1 MEQRVAP
8 VGRLR
13 EISVIAA
20 ATGIGAPDPRC
31 AEGPEHLLASG
42 LVERIARRGH
52 AAVHG
57 ATLRAR
63 AARGRTRLA
72 MHRALCADL
81 AHETN
86 AAIKR
91 GALPLILGGD
101 HSCAVGT
108 WRGAADALGGSLGL
122 IWIDAHL
129 DSHTS
134 GTSPSGMLHGMPLA
148 KLLGA
153 GEDPRRASVPA
164 TVAPR
169 NVCVLGVRSYEP
181 EESALLAEL
190 GVRVIHMDEIEAH
203 GLDRAFAEALE
214 IATSATGGFGITL
227 DLDVLDPADAPGVN
241 LPVGGGGISLVA
253 LRKVLT
259 ERGLDP
265 RLAALEIVEF
275 NPHRDRG
282 ARTELA
288 VNGIVDSLFGAGIP
302 SPIARERFYSARNYE
317 PLPAVLV
324 RGSGSHVWDD
334 VGRRYIDMMSAYS
347 AVSHGHCHP
356 RLVAALTRQASTLA
370 VTSRAYYGD
379 RLPAFVERLCE
390 LTGMDMALPANTG
403 LEAVEAA
410 LKVARKWAYEVKGVP
425 DDCAEIIACEGN
437 FHGRSIAIVSMSSEA
452 QYRAGF
458 GPLPGGFRQVPFG
471 DARALAAAI
480 TPNTAAFLVEPIQGE
495 RGIVLPPPGY
505 LAECARICR
514 ENDVLFIADEVQTGL
529 GRTGKLLACE
539 HEGVHP
545 DGLVLGKALGGG
557 LLPVSAFLARADVLG
572 VLRPGDHGSTFG
584 GNPLAAAVALEAL
597 EIIIDERLCERSAV
611 LGAEL
616 LRELRRIAS
625 PLIRD
630 VRGRGLFIGVELDP
644 TAVSAHE
651 AALVFLAH
659 GILTKDTHETVI
671 RFAPPLTIDR
681 DTLDEA
687 LVRIR
692 AAFAELDAHHTPAL
706 RKRPRIPA

>member
-1 MEQRVAP
+1 MERRNAP
-8 VGRLR
+8 IERFR
-13 EISVIAA
+13 EVTVIAA
-20 ATGIGAPDPRC
+20 AAGIGAPDPRC
-31 AEGPEHLLASG
+31 AEGPEHLLARG
-42 LVERIARRGH
+42 LVGRIASHGH
-52 AAVHG
+52 VAVRG
-57 ATLRAR
+57 ATVRPQAT
-63 AARGRTRLA
+63 RGRTHHAVHRNFSAALA
-72 MHRALCADL
+72 R
-81 AHETN
+81 ET
-86 AAIKR
+86 AAAVRR

-108 WRGAADALGGSLGL
+108 WRGVASAIRGSLGL

-129 DSHTS
+129 DSHTP

-148 KLLGA
+148 ELLGA
-153 GEDPRRASVPA
+153 GDGSAGTLPA
-164 TVAPR
+164 PVVSPQ
-169 NVCVLGVRSYEP
+169 NICVLGVRSYEP
-181 EESALLAEL
+181 EEAALLANL
-190 GVRVIHMDEIEAH
+190 GVRVIDMDEIERY

-214 IATSATGGFGITL
+214 IATDGTGGFGITL

-241 LPVGGGGISLVA
+241 LPVRGGGMGVA
-253 LRKVLT
+253 TLSKVLA

-275 NPHRDRG
+275 NPYHDLD
-282 ARTELA
+282 AQTERA
-288 VNGIVDSLFGAGIP
+288 VAGIVDAFFGTAVP
-302 SPIARERFYSARNYE
+302 SSIERERFFCAHNYD

-356 RLVAALTRQASTLA
+356 RLVAALARQASTLA
-370 VTSRAYYGD
+370 VTSRAFYSE
-379 RLPAFVERLCE
+379 RLPAFIERLCD
-390 LTGMDMALPANTG
+390 LTGMDLALPANTG

-410 LKVARKWAYEVKGVP
+410 LKVARKWAYEVKRVP
-425 DDCAEIIACEGN
+425 GDCAEIIACEGN

-452 QYRAGF
+452 QYKQGF
-458 GPLPGGFRQVPFG
+458 GPLPTGFRQVPYG

-495 RGIVLPPPGY
+495 RGIVLPPRGY

-514 ENDVLFIADEVQTGL
+514 ENNVLFIADEVQTGL
-529 GRTGKLLACE
+529 GRTGKLLACD
-539 HEGVHP
+539 HDDVHP
-545 DGLVLGKALGGG
+545 DGLILGKALGGG

-597 EIIIDERLCERSAV
+597 EVLVDERLCERSAG
-611 LGAEL
+611 LGADL
-616 LRELRRIAS
+616 LRDLRRIES

-644 TAVSAHE
+644 GAVTAHE
-651 AALVFLAH
+651 AALCFLRH
-659 GILTKDTHETVI
+659 GILTKDTHGTVI

-687 LVRIR
+687 MERIR
-692 AAFAELDAHHTPAL
+692 AVFAELDATYATGLCQESSVPA
-706 RKRPRIPA
+706 

>member
-8 VGRLR
+8 IGRLR
-13 EISVIAA
+13 EVTVIAA
-20 ATGIGAPDPRC
+20 AAGIGAPDPRC

-42 LVERIARRGH
+42 LVERIAQRGH
-52 AAVHG
+52 VAVHG
-57 ATLRAR
+57 ATVRAR
-63 AARGRTRLA
+63 STRGRTRLA
-72 MHRALCADL
+72 VHRTFCAEL

-86 AAIKR
+86 AAVKR
-91 GALPLILGGD
+91 GAIPLVLGGD
-101 HSCAVGT
+101 HCCAVGT
-108 WRGAADALGGSLGL
+108 WQGVAEALGGSLGL

-129 DSHTS
+129 DSHTL

-148 KLLGA
+148 ELLGVVEGSHRPPA
-153 GEDPRRASVPA
+153 LA

-169 NVCVLGVRSYEP
+169 NVCVLGARSYEA
-181 EESALLAEL
+181 EEVALLAEL
-190 GVRVIHMDEIEAH
+190 GVRVIDMDEIEAH
-203 GLDRAFAEALE
+203 GLDRAFGEALE
-214 IATSATGGFGITL
+214 IATGGTGGFGITL
-227 DLDVLDPADAPGVN
+227 DLDALDPADAPGVN
-241 LPVGGGGISLVA
+241 LPVGGGGIGLAA
-253 LRKVLT
+253 LRKVLA

-275 NPHRDRG
+275 NPHRDRD
-282 ARTELA
+282 ARTERA
-288 VNGIVDSLFGAGIP
+288 VTSIVDVIFGAAAP
-302 SPIARERFYSARNYE
+302 SPVERERFFSAHNYD

-370 VTSRAYYGD
+370 VTSRAYFSD
-379 RLPAFVERLCE
+379 RLPAFIERLCG
-390 LTGMDMALPANTG
+390 LTDMDMALPANTG

-425 DDCAEIIACEGN
+425 DDCAEIISCEGN
-437 FHGRSIAIVSMSSEA
+437 FHGRSIAIISMSSEA
-452 QYRAGF
+452 QYRQGF
-458 GPLPGGFRQVPFG
+458 GPLPTGFRQVPYG

-505 LAECARICR
+505 LAQCARICR
-514 ENDVLFIADEVQTGL
+514 DNNVLFIADEVQTGL
-529 GRTGKLLACE
+529 GRTGRFLACE
-539 HEGVHP
+539 HEDVHP

-597 EIIIDERLCERSAV
+597 EIIVDEQLCERSAR

-616 LRELRRIAS
+616 LRELRRIGS

-644 TAVSAHE
+644 AAVTAHE

-671 RFAPPLTIDR
+671 RFAPPLNIDR

-692 AAFAELDAHHTPAL
+692 AAFAELDAKHLSAP
-706 RKRPRIPA
+706 RKRPRAPA

>member
-13 EISVIAA
+13 EIAVIAA
-20 ATGIGAPDPRC
+20 AAGIGAPDPRC

-42 LVERIARRGH
+42 LVERIAKRGH
-52 AAVHG
+52 IAVHG
-57 ATLRAR
+57 ATVRAR

-72 MHRALCADL
+72 MHRALCAEL
-81 AHETN
+81 ARETT
-86 AAIKR
+86 AVIKR
-91 GALPLILGGD
+91 GALPLVLGGD
-101 HSCAVGT
+101 HCCAVGT

-129 DSHTS
+129 DSHTL

-148 KLLGA
+148 ELLGA
-153 GEDPRRASVPA
+153 GEGPRHASAPA
-164 TVAPR
+164 AVAPR
-169 NVCVLGVRSYEP
+169 NVCVLGARSYEP
-181 EESALLAEL
+181 EEAALLAEL

-214 IATSATGGFGITL
+214 IATSGTGGFGITL
-227 DLDVLDPADAPGVN
+227 DLDALDPADAPGVN
-241 LPVGGGGISLVA
+241 LPTGGGGISLVA

-275 NPHRDRG
+275 NPHRDRN
-282 ARTELA
+282 ARTERA
-288 VNGIVDSLFGAGIP
+288 VNGIVDSLFGAGAP
-302 SPIARERFYSARNYE
+302 SPIERERLFSAHNYE

-324 RGSGSHVWDD
+324 RASGSHVWDD

-356 RLVAALTRQASTLA
+356 RLVAALARQASTLA
-370 VTSRAYYGD
+370 VTSRAYYSD
-379 RLPAFVERLCE
+379 PLPAFIERLCG
-390 LTGMDMALPANTG
+390 LTDMDMALPANTG

-410 LKVARKWAYEVKGVP
+410 LKVARKWAHVVKGVP
-425 DDCAEIIACEGN
+425 ANCAEIIACEGN

-452 QYRAGF
+452 QYREGF
-458 GPLPGGFRQVPFG
+458 GPLPAGFRQVPFG
-471 DARALAAAI
+471 DARALADAI
-480 TPNTAAFLVEPIQGE
+480 TPHTAAFLVEPIQGE

-505 LAECARICR
+505 LGECARICR
-514 ENDVLFIADEVQTGL
+514 ENNVLFIADEVQTGL
-529 GRTGKLLACE
+529 GRTGRLLACE
-539 HEGVHP
+539 HEGVRP

-597 EIIIDERLCERSAV
+597 EIIIDERLCERSAG
-611 LGAEL
+611 LGADL
-616 LRELRRIAS
+616 LRELRRIDS

-644 TAVSAHE
+644 TAVTAHE

-659 GILTKDTHETVI
+659 GILTKDTHETVL

-692 AAFAELDAHHTPAL
+692 AAFAELDSKHSPA
-706 RKRPRIPA
+706 PRRRQRVPA

>member
-1 MEQRVAP
+1 MERRNAP
-8 VGRLR
+8 IERPR
-13 EISVIAA
+13 EVTVIAA
-20 ATGIGAPDPRC
+20 AAGIGAPDPRC
-31 AEGPEHLLASG
+31 AEGPEHLLARG
-42 LVERIARRGH
+42 LVERIAQRGH
-52 AAVHG
+52 VATRG
-57 ATLRAR
+57 ATVRAH
-63 AARGRTRLA
+63 AARGRSRLA
-72 MHRALCADL
+72 AHRGFTAEL
-81 AHETN
+81 AHET
-86 AAIKR
+86 ATVVKR
-91 GALPLILGGD
+91 GALPLVLGGD

-108 WRGAADALGGSLGL
+108 WRGVADALGGSLGL

-129 DSHTS
+129 DSHTP

-148 KLLGA
+148 ELLGA
-153 GEDPRRASVPA
+153 ADGAPG
-164 TVAPR
+164 TVSSAAVTPR
-169 NVCVLGVRSYEP
+169 NVCVLGARSYEP
-181 EESALLAEL
+181 EEAALLADL
-190 GVRVIHMDEIEAH
+190 GVRVIGMDEIEAH

-214 IATSATGGFGITL
+214 IATAGTGGFGITL
-227 DLDVLDPADAPGVN
+227 DLDALDPADAPGVN
-241 LPVGGGGISLVA
+241 LPVNGRGIGLAA
-253 LRKVLT
+253 LSKVLA

-275 NPHRDRG
+275 NPHRDRN
-282 ARTELA
+282 ARTERA
-288 VNGIVDSLFGAGIP
+288 VTDVVDAVFGAAAP
-302 SPIARERFYSARNYE
+302 SAIERERFFCAHNYD

-324 RGSGSHVWDD
+324 RGAGSHVWDD
-334 VGRRYIDMMSAYS
+334 AGRRYIDMMSAYS

-356 RLVAALTRQASTLA
+356 RLVAALARQASTLA
-370 VTSRAYYGD
+370 VTSRAYFSE
-379 RLPAFVERLCE
+379 RLPAFIERLCE

-403 LEAVEAA
+403 LEAVETA

-437 FHGRSIAIVSMSSEA
+437 FHGRSIAIIAMSSEP
-452 QYRAGF
+452 QYREGF

-514 ENDVLFIADEVQTGL
+514 ERNVLFIADEVQTGL

-539 HEGVHP
+539 HDGVHP
-545 DGLVLGKALGGG
+545 DGLILGKALGGG

-597 EIIIDERLCERSAV
+597 EVLVDERLCERSAG
-611 LGAEL
+611 LGADL
-616 LRELRRIAS
+616 LRELRRIES

-630 VRGRGLFIGVELDP
+630 VRGRGLFIGVDLDP
-644 TAVSAHE
+644 AAVTAHE
-651 AALVFLAH
+651 AALAFLAH

-687 LVRIR
+687 MERIR
-692 AAFAELDAHHTPAL
+692 ATFEALDVVYAPAV
-706 RKRPRIPA
+706 RPRARIPA